1 MVVDLDSC
9 AQYEPTHPSIRKA
22 RAYVEDLIGPWAL
35 LRKPFPKKTPGVDMS
50 KKPTTMRGLLAT
62 LGRTLD
68 VVERKK
74 SYTMSSANLAE
85 LLQPALEEDQI
96 DLAEVVKAN
105 DKDTVKELIEQY
117 GGENDDDGE
126 EEDEKPSKPTRSAR
140 ATRGRRGKPAKAE
153 ESEDEEDEESDDE
166 EEEEEE
172 EEEEKPA
179 ARRGRKAA
187 AAAAPSSRR
196 GRKAKAVEEPEEEEE
211 EEEEDEKPARGR
223 RGKGSAAA
231 SRRGR
236 GKPAAKE
243 EEEEDEKPA
252 RGRRGRGKPSTDKE
266 ETPADSGVD
275 LSEIEGAIDQLKED
289 VKGLAKTSGEINK
302 VDGAVQAL
310 SGKVDMLGAAIAY
323 LANELFELEGDDL
336 IEDLFELEGEGGLEG
351 YITGGDED

>member
-223 RGKGSAAA
+223 RG
-231 SRRGR
+231 
-236 GKPAAKE
+236 
-243 EEEEDEKPA
+243 
-252 RGRRGRGKPSTDKE
+252 RGKPSTDKE